1 VSFTA
6 FELAQEPP
14 ATSVADA
21 LGLAVADADVLV
33 VAVEVLAGAEV
44 LLPPLLQAASAVAA
58 ATAAI
63 DAVASR
69 GDLLLVVLFGNIS
82 RVTPLYP

>member
-6 FELAQEPP
+6 FELAHEPP

-21 LGLAVADADVLV
+21 LGLAVADAGVLV
-33 VAVEVLAGAEV
+33 VAVEVLDGAEV
-44 LLPPLLQAASAVAA
+44 LLPPLLHAASAVAA

-69 GDLLLVVLFGNIS
+69 GDLLLVVLFGDIS
-82 RVTPLYP
+82 RVTPIR